1 MVQFDFQKLGEYPNR
16 SCFSGCHRCE
26 SSKRSRSIM
35 GNLEVWYRDYLDFTP
50 PSAPSCVVTMGRSA
64 EKRAADRLLTQA
76 KLDQSDATTYA
87 KYVEACINVMFHNQK
102 GLSLAKLNDMKKAVS
117 PGMRLWPAFAT
128 FTRVSAEKIIQ
139 LCRCL
144 CRREGK
150 HSHTATR
157 TRRRRGRCGQDHAG
171 PPVRRTSR

>member
-1 MVQFDFQKLGEYPNR
+1 MPGSGAQYNSQTVSGQLFEQDQKYYGEFRGLVPGL
-16 SCFSGCHRCE
+16 FGFHPPPPP
-26 SSKRSRSIM
+26 
-35 GNLEVWYRDYLDFTP
+35 P
-50 PSAPSCVVTMGRSA
+50 PSSRPMGRSA

-102 GLSLAKLNDMKKAVS
+102 GLSLAKLNEMKKAVS
-117 PGMRLWPAFAT
+117 PGMRLWPALAT
-128 FTRVSAEKIIQ
+128 FTRVSAEKFIQ
-139 LCRCL
+139 LYRCL

>member
-1 MVQFDFQKLGEYPNR
+1 MCASPLSPRHAQPDWMGGGLVSRQMMHAPELYYGEFRGLVPGL
-16 SCFSGCHRCE
+16 FGFHP
-26 SSKRSRSIM
+26 
-35 GNLEVWYRDYLDFTP
+35 P
-50 PSAPSCVVTMGRSA
+50 PSSRPMGRSA

-102 GLSLAKLNDMKKAVS
+102 GLSLAKLSGMEKALS
-117 PGMRLWPAFAT
+117 PGMRLWPALAT
-128 FTRVSAEKIIQ
+128 FTRVSAEKFIQ

>member
-1 MVQFDFQKLGEYPNR
+1 M
-16 SCFSGCHRCE
+16 
-26 SSKRSRSIM
+26 SSLRSIM

-50 PSAPSCVVTMGRSA
+50 PKPTKTGPSATPVFVTMGRSA
-64 EKRAADRLLTQA
+64 EKRAAERLLTQA

-102 GLSLAKLNDMKKAVS
+102 GLSLAKLNEMKKAVS
-117 PGMRLWPAFAT
+117 PGMRLWPALAT
-128 FTRVSAEKIIQ
+128 FTRVSAEKFIQ
-139 LCRCL
+139 LYRCL